1 MVKKLTAAKD
11 FKLSEKLL
19 FRLVYQF
26 GPVSKNEIVRYTNGA
41 MSTVYKIL
49 AGMVQSEILLES
61 KSENASTSQ
70 GRPAQRLCQSILM
83 LFTL

>member
-49 AGMVQSEILLES
+49 AGMVQSEILLIKER
-61 KSENASTSQ
+61 ECVYFTGQTGIYLFSQ
-70 GRPAQRLCQSILM
+70 S
-83 LFTL
+83 